1 VEGLKMNKRF
11 WKDKT
16 VLVTGYEG
24 FLGSHLVRALISCG
38 AKVVGF
44 DKKVGRKETIL
55 SRDDYRRMIVMK
67 GNVENYRLLKDLLFE
82 HRIEIVFH
90 LAAEAIVGKCQ
101 SNPRR
106 TFSSNIKGT
115 WNILEVCRHSDKIS
129 AVIIASSDKAYG
141 EHKKLP
147 YEEGA
152 ALVGRHPYDVSKSCA
167 DLLAHAYFHS
177 YGLPVAIT
185 RCGNIYGPGDF
196 NFSRIIPD
204 ALRCVRHK
212 KTFLVRSDGRFV
224 RDYVFVDDIVKG
236 YMLLAENLKK
246 LGLAGEAFNFSTNR
260 PLSVLE
266 LLDNIN
272 KKSFRHGGFKYEIL
286 NKAKFEIKR
295 QYLSS
300 EKVRRRLGWRPLYSL
315 DAGLERTLRWY
326 LDSRKSL

>member
-1 VEGLKMNKRF
+1 MNKRF
-11 WKDKT
+11 WKDTT

-24 FLGSHLVRALISCG
+24 FLGSHLVKALISCG
-38 AKVVGF
+38 AKVIGL

-55 SRDDYRRMIVMK
+55 SKDDYSRMTVIK
-67 GNVENYRLLKDLLFE
+67 GKVENYRLLKGLLFKY
-82 HRIEIVFH
+82 HIEIVFH

-101 SNPRR
+101 DNPRR
-106 TFSSNIKGT
+106 TFLSNIKGT
-115 WNILEVCRHSDKIS
+115 WNILEVCRHSKKIS

-147 YEEGA
+147 YKESAE
-152 ALVGRHPYDVSKSCA
+152 LKGRHPYDASKSCA

-177 YGLPVAIT
+177 YDLPVVIT
-185 RCGNIYGPGDF
+185 RCGNIFGPGDF
-196 NFSRIIPD
+196 NFSRVIPD

-212 KTFLVRSDGRFV
+212 KTFFVRSDGHFV
-224 RDYVFVDDIVKG
+224 RDYVFVDDIVEG

-246 LGLAGEAFNFSTNR
+246 LGLAGEAFNFSANR

-266 LLDNIN
+266 LLDKIN
-272 KKSFRHGGFKYEIL
+272 QKCFKHSGLKYVIL

-315 DAGLERTLRWY
+315 DAGLRQTVEWY
-326 LDSRKSL
+326 LGNRESF